1 MNEGFKVPKIYN
13 SLLWFNFNLK
23 WYFIGVLTGI
33 FQIFRVLF
41 GGKNKK
47 ENNTAFFI
55 NLYSGNLLQNTY
67 RNSQNLLEWFE
78 LQPEAKKINTL
89 YHS

>member
-41 GGKNKK
+41 GGKKK
-47 ENNTAFFI
+47 RKITQLFSLI
-55 NLYSGNLLQNTY
+55 YIQVIYYKTHIVIHKTY
-67 RNSQNLLEWFE
+67 
-78 LQPEAKKINTL
+78 
-89 YHS
+89 